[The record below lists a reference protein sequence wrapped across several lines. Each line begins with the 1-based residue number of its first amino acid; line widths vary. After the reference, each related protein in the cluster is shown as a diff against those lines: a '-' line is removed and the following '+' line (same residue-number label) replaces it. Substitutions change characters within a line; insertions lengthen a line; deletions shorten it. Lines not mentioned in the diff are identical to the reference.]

1 MKKEMQPVAEKN
13 EIIVYQPEGGE
24 FHIEVR
30 VENETVWLTQAQM
43 AELFGTAPQNITIH
57 IKNIYEEGELF
68 KVATCKD
75 FLQVAREGN
84 RNVKRSYKYYNLDVI
99 ISVGYRVKSIQGTHF
114 RRWAN
119 QVLKDHLLKGYSLN
133 RRMLA
138 AGMELES
145 KFVEQDKKN

>member
-1 MKKEMQPVAEKN
+1 MGVRGRRREIPACAGMTFGYSQGDSSPSKKN

-84 RNVKRSYKYYNLDVI
+84 RNVKRSYKYYNLNVI
-99 ISVGYRVKSIQGTHF
+99 ISVGYRVKFYQTNPLHRS
-114 RRWAN
+114 N
-119 QVLKDHLLKGYSLN
+119 LN
-133 RRMLA
+133 TCRL
-138 AGMELES
+138 
-145 KFVEQDKKN
+145 